1 MSDSKYEWIDHGSYW
16 ELKAP
21 QGDSIWK
28 EGRLGRITTSV
39 SGAMAGRS
47 NFKTPEEQGLIIAGV
62 KEEIF
67 TSTELERMG
76 HGTNTEPEA
85 RCWYST
91 SIPNQ
96 IAERGLIVPK
106 WDLTLGASVDGD
118 ILNSDGIIEIKCPLS
133 MYYPLEQYMD
143 QLKTGWIP
151 RSDYFKHIWPTH
163 YDQMQHAMA
172 VMGKKYCVYI
182 VYCTVESKAFTQKI
196 PFNPEYWEN
205 HYIKIKENY
214 EKYVKPHLN
223 NKYPI
228 IPAQ

>member
-1 MSDSKYEWIDHGSYW
+1 
-16 ELKAP
+16 
-21 QGDSIWK
+21 
-28 EGRLGRITTSV
+28 
-39 SGAMAGRS
+39 
-47 NFKTPEEQGLIIAGV
+47 
-62 KEEIF
+62 
-67 TSTELERMG
+67 
-76 HGTNTEPEA
+76 
-85 RCWYST
+85 
-91 SIPNQ
+91 
-96 IAERGLIVPK
+96 
-106 WDLTLGASVDGD
+106 
-118 ILNSDGIIEIKCPLS
+118 
-133 MYYPLEQYMD
+133 MD

-196 PFNPEYWEN
+196 PFNQEYWEH